1 MFNVPRSSTQEQ
13 NRCTM
18 AENFQGNDS
27 QNAEFLSKR
36 GMVQALLSRNEMGD
50 LCSDMISFQM
60 GDLCSDTMLGHR
72 DNASKLGFSI
82 KIMVNIYA

>member
-1 MFNVPRSSTQEQ
+1 
-13 NRCTM
+13 M

-50 LCSDMISFQM
+50 LCSDIISN
-60 GDLCSDTMLGHR
+60 GRPVLTMPGQR
-72 DNASKLGFSI
+72 DNASKLDFSI
-82 KIMVNIYA
+82 KIIVNIYS